1 MKEIT
6 LTLNENDILFIKT
19 VLLTAERNTEH
30 LSENSE
36 SNLKMVIEELL
47 EKLDRAEHVVI

>member
-36 SNLKMVIEELL
+36 NNLKMVIEELL